1 MMTDRELL
9 ELIAAQVGS
18 LTNQVGSLTNQV
30 GGLTNQVDNL
40 TVDMS
45 EVKNEVRKTN
55 AKIDHDIIPKIT
67 VLFDGH
73 KQNSDKLDRI
83 ETEVSKHEEI
93 ILRRIK

>member
-1 MMTDRELL
+1 MHMMTDRELL

-45 EVKNEVRKTN
+45 EVKNEVRKQML
-55 AKIDHDIIPKIT
+55 K
-67 VLFDGH
+67 
-73 KQNSDKLDRI
+73 
-83 ETEVSKHEEI
+83 
-93 ILRRIK
+93 